1 MMQKKPRLKIKAIP
15 NLTTIHEGRKML
27 KPNAQR
33 GFSLIEILVALA
45 ILAVISLLASNAFD
59 GSRTKAQTM
68 INLARQLGDA
78 NIRLKNDTG
87 CYVNA
92 PIALFDETAAQDST
106 KNYCGRTF
114 KGTWANPYFDQA
126 PVDSD
131 GNLLVDK
138 ISAEVLASY
147 GQETAASGKNLY
159 FVKMAN
165 VPLDI
170 LKQAMVE
177 CNGGDF
183 SDAMATDFSATRCR
197 AITVSGESFGAF
209 EMLYATTR

>member
-1 MMQKKPRLKIKAIP
+1 MP
-15 NLTTIHEGRKML
+15 NLNNIHEGDKML

-92 PIALFDETAAQDST
+92 PIALFDETAAQDSS

-114 KGTWANPYFDQA
+114 KGTWANPYFDQF
-126 PVDSD
+126 PVDAD
-131 GNLLVDK
+131 GNLIVDK
-138 ISAEVLASY
+138 ISADVVASY
-147 GQETAASGKNLY
+147 GLDTEASGKNLY
-159 FVKMAN
+159 FIKMDN
-165 VPLDI
+165 VPMDVLR
-170 LKQAMVE
+170 QAMVE

-183 SDAMATDFSATRCR
+183 GDAMAADFTTTRCR
-197 AITVSGESFGAF
+197 AVMASGANSGAF